1 IFPVP
6 DNNSF
11 SIEDFRIYTSFLLL
25 LFIHLYCIY
34 YIYKTLAIGFVQI
47 ADLPG
52 IYDFTA
58 MGLLDDRQ
66 IDYYNSTQ
74 SVQRRIGCEIDN
86 QGHFPK
92 AFMSSF
98 MMESTFSFDIK
109 ESQWVTSFDA
119 ALPIKRKWDN
129 VPILNQYTKGYLEKE
144 CVDWLKIFREFANKE
159 LRNGCDDR
167 SKLKLICM
175 ATSFFK
181 DVTLIIRKYCTSL
194 PEDESESTGI
204 RPNHDGTFQLKKS
217 VEIQENEKAEYSYF
231 VTHSSHFPG
240 LIAAVIGGLLVLAVI
255 ALVVYILKKRDYW

>member
-1 IFPVP
+1 
-6 DNNSF
+6 NNSF
-11 SIEDFRIYTSFLLL
+11 SIEDFRIYTR
-25 LFIHLYCIY
+25 
-34 YIYKTLAIGFVQI
+34 FVQI

-159 LRNGCDDR
+159 LRNGFY
-167 SKLKLICM
+167 LIKMILCRHNIYSNIQLPNDTIN
-175 ATSFFK
+175 AITCRYIS
-181 DVTLIIRKYCTSL
+181 SL
-194 PEDESESTGI
+194 
-204 RPNHDGTFQLKKS
+204 F
-217 VEIQENEKAEYSYF
+217 
-231 VTHSSHFPG
+231 
-240 LIAAVIGGLLVLAVI
+240 LLVKSLNN
-255 ALVVYILKKRDYW
+255 